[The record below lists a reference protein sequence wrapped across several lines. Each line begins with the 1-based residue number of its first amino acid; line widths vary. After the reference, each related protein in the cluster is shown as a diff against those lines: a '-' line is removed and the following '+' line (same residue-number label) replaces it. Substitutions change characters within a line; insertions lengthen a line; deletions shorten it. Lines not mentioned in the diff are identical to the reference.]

1 MIGLRGWIY
10 AVALALLAAS
20 GQCQAQSA
28 YPISPTSY
36 LPPGA
41 TIQDREKHLVTADL
55 DADGRQEVVI
65 FYSLGEDTER
75 KNNILVLEL
84 SEEGYRRSWSQEDEY
99 GSLWFADPTG
109 VRRIRRGERLQI
121 VAYRQI
127 GSSCQGMLS
136 VFEMGDRVVRRITPD
151 WGGYCQ
157 NHLRLEDLDGDGNQE
172 IIFKKYNRGVNPD
185 IYRWN
190 GQEYVQANQDFPAYY
205 DGELRK
211 VTKACK
217 SDGVYPA
224 SARVSWCKQ
233 AVEIY
238 LLQERHPEA
247 LAIARQLLAMIDDER
262 TGYWIKGED
271 MSGTSLSR
279 LDKRRAKADA
289 YDLLA
294 NTFRAIG
301 NQKEAA
307 ENERTAAELRNQAQ

>member
-1 MIGLRGWIY
+1 MIGLRGWFY

-20 GQCQAQSA
+20 GQGRAQSA
-28 YPISPTSY
+28 DPISPTSY

-127 GSSCQGMLS
+127 GVSCQGMLS

-205 DGELRK
+205 DGELRRM
-211 VTKACK
+211 TKACK
-217 SDGVYPA
+217 SDGVYAA

-233 AVEIY
+233 AVEVY

-262 TGYWIKGED
+262 TGYWIKGKD
-271 MSGTSLSR
+271 MSGTSLSQ
-279 LDKRRAKADA
+279 LDKRLARADA